1 MSENYAKEELN
12 LPKLKLSERCM
23 YVLLVKVY

>member
-12 LPKLKLSERCM
+12 LSKLKLSERCM